1 MNFENLSQ
9 TWQNQHNNEPETKA
23 KDLIEKAKQ
32 KTSEF
37 KKGQIINISILSI
50 SFLVL
55 VGFYIGV
62 EAYQDFTKSLGLV
75 LMIVMLFTRIAL
87 EIKSK
92 YQLQNIDSTVDFQDF
107 VARHRDYFKNR
118 KWIHFVFTPLIYILY
133 AVGFI
138 SMLPVFKENLSS
150 GFFLYIQISGIVV
163 FVVLAVFIAYHI
175 RKELQELHFLK
186 KILQG

>member
-1 MNFENLSQ
+1 
-9 TWQNQHNNEPETKA
+9 
-23 KDLIEKAKQ
+23 
-32 KTSEF
+32 
-37 KKGQIINISILSI
+37 
-50 SFLVL
+50 
-55 VGFYIGV
+55 
-62 EAYQDFTKSLGLV
+62 
-75 LMIVMLFTRIAL
+75 MIVMLFTRIAL

-107 VARHRDYFKNR
+107 VARHKDYFKNR

-163 FVVLAVFIAYHI
+163 FVALAVFIAYHI

-186 KILQG
+186 KILQS